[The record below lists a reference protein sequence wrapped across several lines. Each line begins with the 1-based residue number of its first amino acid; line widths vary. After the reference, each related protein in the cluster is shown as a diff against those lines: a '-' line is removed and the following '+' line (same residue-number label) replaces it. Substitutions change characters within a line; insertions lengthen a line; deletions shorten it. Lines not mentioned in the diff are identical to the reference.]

1 MISVDIS
8 NIWGEV
14 SLPGLLAIESEVAAA
29 HEMLMEGTGAGNTFR
44 EWLNLPS
51 REPNPEIFRI
61 LLAAERIRNDSDI
74 CVVVGIGGS
83 CLGAR
88 AAMELIES
96 DQLVSGGQLA
106 PVYHRLSQAERE
118 RNEKLASEDK

>member
-61 LLAAERIRNDSDI
+61 LQANIKEICKHRISNIIKSRCFLHPSEIFLYITFPSSEN
-74 CVVVGIGGS
+74 
-83 CLGAR
+83 
-88 AAMELIES
+88 
-96 DQLVSGGQLA
+96 
-106 PVYHRLSQAERE
+106 VYFNHLSRC
-118 RNEKLASEDK
+118 

>member
-44 EWLNLPS
+44 KYSGFYWLRNESAMIP
-51 REPNPEIFRI
+51 IFVG
-61 LLAAERIRNDSDI
+61 LWALAAAVWAPGRPWNCCRGLTATWIREKEIPGLSLR
-74 CVVVGIGGS
+74 GI
-83 CLGAR
+83 
-88 AAMELIES
+88 I
-96 DQLVSGGQLA
+96 
-106 PVYHRLSQAERE
+106 
-118 RNEKLASEDK
+118 